1 MTEESIKPL
10 RSVARK
16 LAGLWPLLTE
26 EEQARVEAAME
37 VRHYKKNHL
46 VYAEGE
52 SPDHLLAVLSGKVKI
67 FRDGVVG
74 PGQYLGYRAHM
85 AHEPY
90 VTAAAA
96 FEEADVAHV
105 PMSLISE
112 IITENNRVA
121 RFFISELAKDLGI
134 SDRRMVS
141 LTQKH
146 VRGRLAESL
155 LYLRDIYGIH
165 SRDGRLMVQITREDL
180 AAFSNMT
187 TANAIRTLM
196 DFAKEGVLQVQ
207 GKDILLTDLKLLE
220 EISLQG

>member
-1 MTEESIKPL
+1 M
-10 RSVARK
+10 
-16 LAGLWPLLTE
+16 
-26 EEQARVEAAME
+26 
-37 VRHYKKNHL
+37 
-46 VYAEGE
+46 
-52 SPDHLLAVLSGKVKI
+52 LSGKVKI
-67 FRDGVVG
+67 FRDGVGGRSQIMRLLG

-112 IITENNRVA
+112 IIAENNRVA

>member
-1 MTEESIKPL
+1 MT
-10 RSVARK
+10 
-16 LAGLWPLLTE
+16 G
-26 EEQARVEAAME
+26 
-37 VRHYKKNHL
+37 
-46 VYAEGE
+46 
-52 SPDHLLAVLSGKVKI
+52 KI
-67 FRDGVVG
+67 FRAILAVAVAVLFASVIIITGVI
-74 PGQYLGYRAHM
+74 YGYFGNIERERLA
-85 AHEPY
+85 AEAQI
-90 VTAAAA
+90 AAAA

-121 RFFISELAKDLGI
+121 RFFIGELAKDLGI

-220 EISLQG
+220 EISSQG